1 MQQVRIDFDN
11 PGLPQSLG
19 VVEGESQSRLFQAA
33 LYKSGAAYT
42 APAGAV
48 YSIMYRGFG
57 PQNQGWY
64 DTIEDG
70 AGKRAACT
78 VSGNVVTCELARQA
92 LRVPGHLTVV
102 LCVSDAKGYMLKSWP
117 IMADAR
123 NDGYEDTGEIEM
135 YFNLSGLAGNYLT
148 QLEKAMADAEK
159 IKNNLTSTSAQV
171 QKDIDAKAAAAL
183 KSIPEEYT
191 ELDGSVKQLKEDIVV
206 NSKIN
211 TADGYSLKK
220 EQMVIGI
227 WEGKKLLSNKTWWIT
242 NPIPI
247 FIKRG
252 DVVSI
257 KTNKLRCNFGIY
269 IDRSTAKQQLTDIE
283 QNTNMTFASLY
294 DGYAVFAFQK
304 DYMIDIQTNEY
315 DAEVNIERC
324 ETEPIEIKLLKNKY
338 VRYQDGKILDY
349 VDWYA
354 TEYFDVSDYGIVEFP
369 RMISRSSNPSS
380 GAAFYGVGLQY
391 ISGVQ
396 AKPGTSNNEHGIEN
410 YVVIVP
416 PDAKYMSFTMIKG
429 FELYAHANGY
439 IDKKRKEKNAA
450 YASYMRKIENLSRDN
465 SLINNGDYYNQT
477 SCKKDATFLIMSDV
491 HGSEEAVNRWIGIG
505 NYYKNLIDGLI
516 YLGDTQSKKIQND
529 YTFYTSHIQDSESPI
544 YACLGNHDI
553 GDPWNSS
560 TKSGGSINLETAYS
574 RYIAPLVDK
583 GWIETEKCF
592 WYKDLEKYRIRIISL
607 NMYDANKASTTDEE
621 EWMYS
626 CYFSTEQ
633 LQWLADTLYSTPD
646 KYTVLLIGHQ
656 FPSAKENVEF
666 VSCNFTVSK
675 KYDNGH
681 WGERVILE
689 GTPIEDIVNAF
700 KTKTVISKTYK
711 SKNSNLPDASVSKD
725 FSTAKSNLYSCM
737 LYGHT
742 HSTNITESALYRD
755 QVFINAPSSSVNVY
769 QRKTDDIR
777 PVYTEDDNF
786 LCIAIDTENK
796 LIKIIKLGCTVTND
810 MVAREQIAV
819 PYN

>member
-1 MQQVRIDFDN
+1 MQKIRIDFDN
-11 PGLPQSLG
+11 PGLPQHISA
-19 VVEGESQSRLFQAA
+19 VENDSQSRFFQAT
-33 LYKSGAAYT
+33 LYENGKAYT
-42 APAGAV
+42 APEGAT

-64 DTIEDG
+64 DTINDG
-70 AGKRAACT
+70 AGKRAACA
-78 VSGNVVTCELARQA
+78 VSGNVVTCEIARQA
-92 LRVPGHLTVV
+92 LQVPGHVSIV
-102 LCVSDAKGYMLKSWP
+102 LCVTTEKGYMLKSWP
-117 IMADAR
+117 IECDCKNDRYDSTAEIQSFFYITQVSNADWTQAIQAW
-123 NDGYEDTGEIEM
+123 E
-135 YFNLSGLAGNYLT
+135 NLKNTIDPTLSVSG
-148 QLEKAMADAEK
+148 KAA
-159 IKNNLTSTSAQV
+159 
-171 QKDIDAKAAAAL
+171 DAKATGEAV
-183 KSIPEEYT
+183 
-191 ELDGSVKQLKEDIVV
+191 GQVKEDIVV

-242 NPIPI
+242 NSVPI

-252 DVVSI
+252 DIVSI
-257 KTNKLRCNFGIY
+257 KTNELKCNFGIY
-269 IDRSTAKQQLTDIE
+269 IDGSTGKQQLTDIE
-283 QNTNMTFASLY
+283 RNTSIAFASLY
-294 DGYAVFAFQK
+294 DGYAVLAFQK
-304 DYMIDIQTNEY
+304 DYKIDVQTNEY
-315 DAEVNIERC
+315 DAEVNIKRC
-324 ETEPIEIKLLKNKY
+324 EIEPIEIKLLKNKY
-338 VRYQDGKILDY
+338 VRHQDGKIPDY

-369 RMISRSSNPSS
+369 RMISQSNNPSS
-380 GAAFYGVGLQY
+380 GAAFYSVGLQY

-396 AKPGTSNNEHGIEN
+396 AKSGTSNNEYGIEN
-410 YVVIVP
+410 YSAIVP

-439 IDKKRKEKNAA
+439 VDKKRKEKNAA
-450 YASYMRKIENLSRDN
+450 YASYMQKIENLSRDN
-465 SLINNGDYYNQT
+465 SLINDGNYYNQT
-477 SCKKDATFLIMSDV
+477 SCKKDATFLIMTDV

-516 YLGDTQSKKIQND
+516 YLGDTQPKKIQDD
-529 YTFYTSHIQDSESPI
+529 YTFYTSHIQDSKLPI

-583 GWIETEKCF
+583 GWIETENCF
-592 WYKDLEKYRIRIISL
+592 WYKDLEKYGIRIISL
-607 NMYDANKASTTDEE
+607 NMYEANKASTTEAE

-633 LQWLADTLYSTPD
+633 LQWLADTLYSTPA
-646 KYTVLLIGHQ
+646 KYTVLLMGHQ
-656 FPSAKENVEF
+656 FPSVKENVEF

-711 SKNSNLPDASVSKD
+711 SKNSNLSDASVSKD

-742 HSTNITESALYRD
+742 HSTNITKSALYRD
-755 QVFINAPSSSVNVY
+755 QVFINSPSSSVNVY

-810 MVAREQIAV
+810 MVVREQIAI